1 MNLLALVVLAPLAAA
16 VLIPLLRRV
25 PAALALLATAI
36 GLFTSLWLLAD
47 VSGGMHPVL
56 NLPGLPDMPLRL
68 ISDPLNALLS
78 VMVGVVGI
86 FVLVYAVG
94 YMKEY
99 PDKPRFFATMSFF
112 IAAMQALV
120 LAGDWVLLLAVWELI
135 GLSSYLL
142 IGFWYQRPGITAA
155 ATRAFLYTRS
165 ADLGLY
171 AAVFILIAASGSSE
185 IAASLHTGG
194 VAALAAG
201 FLLLIAAMG
210 KSAQVPLQDWLLG
223 AMAGPTPVSAL
234 LHSATLVAAGAIL
247 LIRTSP
253 LLPPDVLLAIGL
265 VGGMTTVL
273 AGLGALGSQDLKG
286 LLAAST
292 SSQYGLMLVAVGAG
306 FPLAALLHLIAH
318 AAIKSSLFL
327 GAGVFQHS
335 RESTRLTDL
344 NGVGRDQPRIFAG
357 FALAALA
364 LVGIPPLSGFFSKDA
379 VIAAAL
385 SSEHATVLASLALA
399 GTLLTGAY
407 MARALRI
414 LWRGERQ
421 QRPIAGLD
429 WMGTGLAALVSLAVV
444 LGLAFP
450 SIEGLMAN
458 RLHESST
465 AQIAGVGAALT
476 GLALGWFVGGQRLL
490 GPLLS
495 WAQQDFII
503 AGGMDAWVVRPVL
516 AVAQACEQFENKLY
530 RAVLMLARPALV
542 LARASRQLESRLY
555 SAVLAL
561 GRLNC
566 GIGRGVRMSDERGI
580 DGLIFGLV
588 RGSLAL
594 GAQVRTLQ
602 SGLIHREL
610 AMSVLGTAVILAV
623 LMAGLLS
630 LT

>member
-1 MNLLALVVLAPLAAA
+1 MSFLALVVLAPLAAA
-16 VLIPLLRRV
+16 ALIPLVRRA
-25 PAALALLATAI
+25 PAAFALAGAGI
-36 GLFTSLWLLAD
+36 GLVASLWLLAD
-47 VSGGMHPVL
+47 AFDGVHHTL
-56 NLPGLPDMPLRL
+56 ILPGLPDMPLRL
-68 ISDPLNALLS
+68 ISEPLNALLS
-78 VMVGVVGI
+78 VMVAVVGA

-94 YMKEY
+94 YMKED
-99 PDKPRFFATMSFF
+99 PDKPRFFATLSFF
-112 IAAMQALV
+112 IAAMQTLV
-120 LAGDWVLLLAVWELI
+120 LAGDWVLLLAAWELI

-142 IGFWYQRPGITAA
+142 IGFWYQRPGVWAA
-155 ATRAFLYTRS
+155 ATRAFLYTRT

-171 AAVFILIAASGSSE
+171 TAVFILIAATGSSE
-185 IAASLHTGG
+185 IAAALHTGG
-194 VAALAAG
+194 AAAFAAG
-201 FLLLIAAMG
+201 LLLLVAAMG
-210 KSAQVPLQDWLLG
+210 KSAQTPLHDWLLG

-253 LLPPDVLLAIGL
+253 LLPSDALLAVGL
-265 VGGMTTVL
+265 VGGVTTVVT
-273 AGLGALGSQDLKG
+273 GLIALGEKDLKR

-306 FPLAALLHLIAH
+306 VPLAALLHLIAH

-344 NGVGRDQPRIFAG
+344 HGAGHDRPRIFAG

-364 LVGIPPLSGFFSKDA
+364 LAGIPPLSGFFSKDA

-385 SSEHATVLASLALA
+385 SSEHAALLGSLALA

-421 QRPIAGLD
+421 KRPVAGLA
-429 WMGTGLAALVSLAVV
+429 WMGAGLAGLASLAVI
-444 LGLAFP
+444 LGRAFP
-450 SIEGLMAN
+450 SIEGVLVSH
-458 RLHESST
+458 LPEST
-465 AQIAGVGAALT
+465 VAQIAGLGAALT
-476 GLALGWFVGGQRLL
+476 GLVLGWFAGGQRLL
-490 GPLLS
+490 GPLLT
-495 WAQQDFII
+495 WAQQGFAI
-503 AGGMDAWVVRPVL
+503 AGGMDAWVVRPAL
-516 AVAQACEQFENKLY
+516 ALAQACE
-530 RAVLMLARPALV
+530 
-542 LARASRQLESRLY
+542 QLESRLY
-555 SAVLAL
+555 RAILAM
-561 GRLNC
+561 GRL
-566 GIGRGVRMSDERGI
+566 GLAIGRVVRKSDERGV
-580 DGLIFGLV
+580 DGLIFALV

-610 AMSVLGTAVILAV
+610 AMSVVGAALILAA
-623 LMAGLLS
+623 LMASLLA

>member
-1 MNLLALVVLAPLAAA
+1 MSPLALAVLAPLTVA
-16 VLIPLLRRV
+16 VLILLTRRA
-25 PAALALLATAI
+25 PAALALLGAVI
-36 GLFTSLWLLAD
+36 GLFASLWMMADASDGIYHLLI
-47 VSGGMHPVL
+47 
-56 NLPGLPDMPLRL
+56 LPGLPDFPLRL
-68 ISDPLNALLS
+68 MAEPLNALLS
-78 VMVGVVGI
+78 VMVGLVGA

-94 YMKEY
+94 YMKE
-99 PDKPRFFATMSFF
+99 DLNQPRFFATLSFF
-112 IAAMQALV
+112 IAAMQTLV
-120 LAGDWVLLLAVWELI
+120 LAGDWLLLLTAWELI

-142 IGFWYQRPGITAA
+142 IGFWHQRPEAGAA
-155 ATRAFLYTRS
+155 ASRAFLYTRT

-171 AAVFILIAASGSSE
+171 MAVFILIGASGDSE
-185 IAASLHTGG
+185 IAATLHTSG
-194 VAALAAG
+194 AAASTAG
-201 FLLLIAAMG
+201 FLLLVAAMG

-253 LLPPDVLLAIGL
+253 LLPPEVLLAIGL
-265 VGGMTTVL
+265 VGGVTTVVT
-273 AGLGALGSQDLKG
+273 GLGALGSTDLKR

-292 SSQYGLMLVAVGAG
+292 SSQYGLMLIAVGAG
-306 FPLAALLHLIAH
+306 VPLAALLHLVAH

-335 RESTRLTDL
+335 RESTRLMDL
-344 NGVGRDQPRIFAG
+344 KGAGRDRPRIFAG
-357 FALAALA
+357 FTLAALA
-364 LVGIPPLSGFFSKDA
+364 LAGIPPLSGFFSKDA

-385 SSEHATVLASLALA
+385 SSEHVVMLGSLALA

-421 QRPIAGLD
+421 QRHIPGLG

-444 LGLAFP
+444 LGLAFAP
-450 SIEGLMAN
+450 IEEFLAN
-458 RLHESST
+458 RLPGRMA
-465 AQIAGVGAALT
+465 AQIAGLVAALT
-476 GLALGWFVGGQRLL
+476 GLALGWFVSGQRVPE
-490 GPLLS
+490 PLRN
-495 WAQQDFII
+495 WAQRDFII
-503 AGGMDAWVVRPVL
+503 AGGMNAWVVRPAL
-516 AVAQACEQFENKLY
+516 AVAQACEQLEGRLYKAVLAAARPAWSIARICNQLENGLY
-530 RAVLMLARPALV
+530 RAV
-542 LARASRQLESRLY
+542 S
-555 SAVLAL
+555 AL

-566 GIGRGVRMSDERGI
+566 DIGRGVRRSDESGI

-594 GAQVRTLQ
+594 SAQIRILQ

-610 AMSVLGTAVILAV
+610 ALSALGTAIILTA

-630 LT
+630 FT